1 MKKYILNNLD
11 VNVFEHICKNGL
23 RVYLIPRKDIRS
35 FYATFN
41 VKYGSNILNFK
52 LDGEKVKIPKG
63 TAHFL
68 EHKMFEQES
77 GETPFDFYSSR
88 GIDCN
93 ASTNNNKTNYLFSGN
108 DFFEECLEY
117 LLDYVQ
123 KPYFTDQNVEKEK
136 GIIEQEIL
144 MYEDEPTQ
152 KLYDRS
158 FFNTYSKHSVRYSVG
173 GKVSDIKQITKEIL
187 DKTYKAFYQPKN
199 MFLVISGNFDV
210 KKAIKIIE
218 NNQSKKNLESFEVEV
233 IKEKEP
239 FEVLKP
245 YEEIVDNVFISK
257 FALNIKVPVKD
268 LNDKVSKWPKY
279 LMFYLESVLGGT
291 SKLREELTNNNLI
304 TSDLGYDVVKADD
317 YCSILITA
325 ETDSYEEVIKR
336 VLKELKEYKFSL
348 KDFKLNKKVLKSSYV
363 YMSDNIYSLNSLI
376 SNQLIEYNK
385 INENIYLDVDKM
397 NQKEYNYV
405 VSQVDLSNYSVVVI
419 KKAEQK

>member
-1 MKKYILNNLD
+1 MKKYNLKNLD

-41 VKYGSNILNFK
+41 VKYGSNILKFK
-52 LDGEKVKIPKG
+52 LDGETIDIPKG

-88 GIDCN
+88 GLDCN

-108 DFFEECLEY
+108 DFFEESLEY

-123 KPYFTDQNVEKEK
+123 KPYFTDENVEKEK

-144 MYEDEPTQ
+144 MYEDEPGQ
-152 KLYDRS
+152 KLYDKS
-158 FFNTYSKHSVRYSVG
+158 FNNTYSKHSIRYSVG
-173 GKVSDIKQITKEIL
+173 GQVNDIKSITKDDL
-187 DKTYKAFYQPKN
+187 NKTYKAFYQPKN
-199 MFLVISGNFDV
+199 MFLVVSGNFDP
-210 KKAIKIIE
+210 KKAIKIIDA
-218 NNQSKKNLESFEVEV
+218 NQNKKNLGSYPVEI
-233 IKEKEP
+233 IKEDEP
-239 FEVLKP
+239 IEVYKKR
-245 YEEIVDNVFISK
+245 EEFVGNVCISK
-257 FALNIKVPVKD
+257 FALNIKVKVKD
-268 LNDKVSKWPKY
+268 FAAEISKWPKY
-279 LMFYLESVLGGT
+279 LVFYLESVLGAT
-291 SKLREELTNNNLI
+291 SKLKEELTNNNLI
-304 TSDLGYDVVKADD
+304 TSDIGYDVIKADD
-317 YCSILITA
+317 YCSLLITA
-325 ETDSYEEVIKR
+325 ETDKYDEVIELI
-336 VLKELKEYKFSL
+336 LKALKEYKFNL

-376 SNQLIEYNK
+376 SNQLIEYDK

-405 VSQVDLSNYSVVVI
+405 VSQVDLNNYSVVVI
-419 KKAEQK
+419 KKPERK